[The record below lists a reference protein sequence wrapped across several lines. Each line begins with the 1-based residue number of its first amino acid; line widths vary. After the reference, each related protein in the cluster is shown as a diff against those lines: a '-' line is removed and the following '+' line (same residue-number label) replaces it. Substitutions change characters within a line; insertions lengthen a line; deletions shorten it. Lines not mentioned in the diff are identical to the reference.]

1 MKALSERIK
10 AAASAMPAQQ
20 IVQTGSGLSSEEK
33 KELFDAIEML
43 KSENQTLQSKLGE
56 SGEPKPKQQ
65 QQVFI

>member
-1 MKALSERIK
+1 
-10 AAASAMPAQQ
+10 MPAQQ